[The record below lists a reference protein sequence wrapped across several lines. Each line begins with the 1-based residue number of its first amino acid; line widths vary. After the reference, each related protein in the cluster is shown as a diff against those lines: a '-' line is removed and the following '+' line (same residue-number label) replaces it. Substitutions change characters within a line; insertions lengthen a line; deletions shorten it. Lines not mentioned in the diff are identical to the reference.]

1 MPEDPTGSF
10 SEALAASEI
19 GPRGAIGK
27 SEEIG
32 DKTTIVTLEEGPGAD
47 GI

>member
-27 SEEIG
+27 SEGIG
-32 DKTTIVTLEEGPGAD
+32 DNKTMVTLVERPGAD